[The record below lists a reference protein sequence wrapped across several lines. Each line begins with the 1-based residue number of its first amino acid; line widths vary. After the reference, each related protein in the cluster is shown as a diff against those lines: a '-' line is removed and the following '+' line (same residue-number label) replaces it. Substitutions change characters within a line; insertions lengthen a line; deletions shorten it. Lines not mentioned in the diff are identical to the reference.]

1 MRNEPVT
8 MIQFTVP
15 VVVEGQPVHVTA
27 ADDDR

>member
-15 VVVEGQPVHVTA
+15 VAVEGQPVHCVP